1 VLNEISK
8 YMGLLGLLMLLGTC
22 GLAIFKGGRAERE
35 GAILYLVLWL
45 AAMLAPKSDNS
56 QNFVYIVLIA
66 DAAAA
71 LGFLWLAIRYSN
83 LWLAGAM
90 IAQGVSFGAHAYRL
104 EDDLVTPKW
113 MGMNVYLMVMNL
125 MSLLVLYLIL
135 GGTIASWRRRVREK
149 RAGKSKSVLTPATA

>member
-1 VLNEISK
+1 
-8 YMGLLGLLMLLGTC
+8 MGLLGLLMLLGTG

-45 AAMLAPKSDNS
+45 AAMLVPKSDNS

-104 EDDLVTPKW
+104 EDDMVTPKW

-135 GGTIASWRRRVREK
+135 GGTIASWRRRVLDR
-149 RAGKSKSVLTPATA
+149 RGGGRTKSVLTPASA